1 MADIPSAGNKEN
13 KVAKNIGDTALCKKT
28 VVCRDEKM
36 ETIIGQIVRGKI
48 DRPKGSRHPRY
59 SDMIYPINYGYVEG
73 VISDD
78 GQEQDVYVLGTD
90 EPIETFEG
98 RVIAIYHRFNDAEDK
113 WIVSFSGSDYSN
125 KEILQAIHFQEQYF
139 EGELVR

>member
-1 MADIPSAGNKEN
+1 MENIENIEKKDNSETSSDYSHLSVLTTSVGSEEIICNYNHFINDI
-13 KVAKNIGDTALCKKT
+13 KNCDN
-28 VVCRDEKM
+28 
-36 ETIIGQIVRGKI
+36 
-48 DRPKGSRHPRY
+48 
-59 SDMIYPINYGYVEG
+59 MIYPINYGYVEG

-125 KEILQAIHFQEQYF
+125 KEILQAIHFQEKYF

>member
-73 VISDD
+73 VIS
-78 GQEQDVYVLGTD
+78 EESTS
-90 EPIETFEG
+90 EE
-98 RVIAIYHRFNDAEDK
+98 
-113 WIVSFSGSDYSN
+113 SFSNDLLEYPQYTRPEVFNGVKIPDVLISGHHENIRKWREEKSL
-125 KEILQAIHFQEQYF
+125 EITKKKRPDLLH
-139 EGELVR
+139 